1 MYSVADE
8 SVSVMETRPSG
19 LKNCNI
25 NEIINEEKLIK
36 LGWVPVPSINGSGCT
51 SWTEITEQMK
61 KNGLA
66 ASVCGD
72 WTSEPVV
79 VRNQQL
85 FVINQ
90 EFVKDIA
97 SMKTGLRLI
106 LNVRKKWKLNGSNR
120 IYGPISSLD
129 SEYSKT
135 SNAWSFNADGLC
147 RYSFPNTLELTK
159 IDGICSIGKWF
170 TAGHVETG
178 GDDSI
183 THVPVGKKLMVIA
196 KRGKASRRVES
207 LLTSAKAV
215 VELLSKPPSALWK
228 QTLKFYISDPY
239 SLMIQPALC
248 AHAVITVN
256 EGPALVVGFEG
267 KMDADIYRRS
277 QVLQYYST
285 GLGRERRTALLQN
298 YSDPQAL
305 LKLRAIKRSKTSLH
319 EHLECLQ
326 FDQKPKQKPYDKGI
340 KLSKRKKRML
350 FLGRVKNKYEK
361 KAKKRKG
368 KQLS

>member
-1 MYSVADE
+1 
-8 SVSVMETRPSG
+8 
-19 LKNCNI
+19 
-25 NEIINEEKLIK
+25 
-36 LGWVPVPSINGSGCT
+36 
-51 SWTEITEQMK
+51 
-61 KNGLA
+61 
-66 ASVCGD
+66 
-72 WTSEPVV
+72 
-79 VRNQQL
+79 
-85 FVINQ
+85 
-90 EFVKDIA
+90 
-97 SMKTGLRLI
+97 MKTGLRLV
-106 LNVRKKWKLNGSNR
+106 LNVRKKWKLNGSHR

-135 SNAWSFNADGLC
+135 SNAWSFYADSLC

-159 IDGICSIGKWF
+159 IDGICSIGKWV

-183 THVPVGKKLMVIA
+183 THVPVRKQLMVIA
-196 KRGKASRRVES
+196 KRDKASRRVES

-256 EGPALVVGFEG
+256 EGPPLVVGFEG
-267 KMDADIYRRS
+267 KMDAGIYRRS

-285 GLGRERRTALLQN
+285 GLGRERRTVVLQN

-305 LKLRAIKRSKTSLH
+305 SKLRAIKRSKTSLH

-326 FDQKPKQKPYDKGI
+326 CDQKPKQKPYDKLI